1 LKDQPDGNLVVSGS
15 ITLVRSLLAE
25 NLLDQLGLMIHPLVL
40 GSGKRLL
47 EAVNGSKN
55 LELVGSKVFS
65 SGVVSLTYRPAADGQ
80 DAAEPERQGR

>member
-1 LKDQPDGNLVVSGS
+1 
-15 ITLVRSLLAE
+15 
-25 NLLDQLGLMIHPLVL
+25 MIHPLVL

-65 SGVVSLTYRPAADGQ
+65 SGVVSLTYRPAG
-80 DAAEPERQGR
+80 G